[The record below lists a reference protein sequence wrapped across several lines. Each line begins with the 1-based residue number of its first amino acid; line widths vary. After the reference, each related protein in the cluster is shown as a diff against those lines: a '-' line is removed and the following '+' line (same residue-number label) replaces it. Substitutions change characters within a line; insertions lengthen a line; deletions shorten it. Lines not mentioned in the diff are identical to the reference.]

1 MVNQSKLP
9 LHDGF
14 RSEPSDYLT
23 TGQAA
28 AACAVT
34 PDAVLKWIRA
44 ARLPA
49 TRTPGGHYRIHRRA
63 LMDFMAER
71 PSGGR
76 AVQYCWQFVGT
87 DGDIRPTCRSC
98 LVYRTRARL
107 CFEMASELRGQGRAK
122 LVCHTPCEECDFYRM
137 ASSRAG

>member
-1 MVNQSKLP
+1 MVSRAKLP
-9 LHDGF
+9 ARDWI
-14 RSEPSDYLT
+14 SPEPSEYVT

-28 AACAVT
+28 DICSVT
-34 PDAVLKWIRA
+34 ADAVLKWIRA

-63 LMDFMAER
+63 LMDFLAER

-87 DGDIRPTCRSC
+87 DGDIQPTCRGC

-107 CFEMASELRGQGRAK
+107 CYEMASALRGEGRAK
-122 LVCHTPCEECDFYRM
+122 FFCHTPCEECEFFRL
-137 ASSRAG
+137 ASGQVG